1 MEYTT
6 YVTDELTTDPFPSF
20 DDGLEPVLLDDDIE
34 ADITAFV
41 ADAYGIT
48 WEFDFEEGD
57 LLLSAQGAT
66 SLASGIDAVRQWCRH
81 VLTTR
86 RGESPIHSPEIGVDL
101 DGLLGSR
108 TNDSYVK
115 ARIRQE
121 ITGALVLHDR
131 IDSVTVDDIITS
143 GSNAFVFV
151 TIRLDT
157 GEEIED
163 AIGL

>member
-6 YVTDELTTDPFPSF
+6 YVADELETDPFPDF

-41 ADAYGIT
+41 AEAYGYT

-57 LLLSAQGAT
+57 LFLSDQGAT
-66 SLASGIDAVRQWCRH
+66 ALADGVEAVRQWCRH
-81 VLTTR
+81 MLSTQ
-86 RGESPIHSPEIGVDL
+86 RGESPIHDPEVGVNL
-101 DGLLGSR
+101 EGLLGSR
-108 TNDSYVK
+108 INDSYVK

-131 IDSVTVDDIITS
+131 IDSVKVDDIITS

-151 TIRLDT
+151 TIKLDT